1 MSEQQNEAREA
12 AVAKYLHIHS
22 SEDGE
27 NADYHL
33 CDQCGSHEVAFNAG
47 YSAATADAAAEI
59 ERLRAALRAIRDMP
73 EYDQDDCHRLR
84 NKAGVA
90 LGKPETPEGEGE

>member
-12 AVAKYLHIHS
+12 AWASLRTPGNRRLGFAMF
-22 SEDGE
+22 D
-27 NADYHL
+27 
-33 CDQCGSHEVAFNAG
+33 AG
-47 YSAATADAAAEI
+47 HAHATAEMAERV

-90 LGKPETPEGEGE
+90 LGKPETSEGEGE